1 MNAEASKT
9 APRYILPLS
18 ISPWCINEPWNKFE
32 LGRFLCV
39 DRALFHALGR
49 AELLVAA
56 ENKFMLL
63 GAQKEK
69 VCAHTHFH

>member
-1 MNAEASKT
+1 MWIA
-9 APRYILPLS
+9 
-18 ISPWCINEPWNKFE
+18 
-32 LGRFLCV
+32 
-39 DRALFHALGR
+39 RALFHALGR